1 MENNRRGNTEMQSVM
16 HELSHGSNAPK
27 SRLKTDIILF
37 AILVPLGI
45 FLPSNYI
52 QALGAVTT
60 IVFVSRN
67 WSHNRKMSEPKSEK
81 IDYNNINRSKA
92 MLATMG
98 KDKFEKDKLQNI
110 ILTRRL

>member
-1 MENNRRGNTEMQSVM
+1 M

-27 SRLKTDIILF
+27 SRLKTDITLF

-60 IVFVSRN
+60 IVFLIRN
-67 WSHNRKMSEPKSEK
+67 WSFNRKMSEPKSK
-81 IDYNNINRSKA
+81 NLDYNDIDRSKA

-98 KDKFEKDKLQNI
+98 TSRIERDKLQNI
-110 ILTRRL
+110 MLTRRM

>member
-1 MENNRRGNTEMQSVM
+1 M

-27 SRLKTDIILF
+27 SRLKIDIILF

-45 FLPSNYI
+45 FLPGNYI

-60 IVFVSRN
+60 IVFVTRN
-67 WSHNRKMSEPKSEK
+67 WSHNRKMSEPKSKK
-81 IDYNNINRSKA
+81 INYNDIDRSKA

-98 KDKFEKDKLQNI
+98 TSRIEKDKLQNI
-110 ILTRRL
+110 MLTRRM